1 MFSDKNSS
9 FSKITLIENELLLN
23 DDEKISST
31 LIDFFSNVVS
41 NLNIPPYE
49 DPSVNPDQLED
60 PVLKA
65 NEKYK
70 YHPSIKAIKEKNLNK
85 TFTFQTMSRS
95 DIKKEIIRLGN
106 SKAIQESD
114 IPTKIIKQNVDIITE
129 YLFHEFENLL
139 EKSEYTSPFKFA
151 DITPVLKRGSRFEKN
166 NYRPVSILPVL
177 SKVFEKCLYKQ
188 TSSYFNDIFSK
199 YQCGFRKGFS
209 AQHCLLAMIEKW
221 RNSMDQ
227 AKFFGALLTD
237 LSKAF
242 DCLSHDLLAAKLSV
256 YGFDNNSTRFFFDY
270 LTNRKQR
277 TKIGQV
283 YSPWDEITS
292 SVPQGSILGPLIFNI
307 DLCDMFFTLSNHE
320 IASYA
325 DDNTPYVTCDTIEF
339 MIVSLEKIAN

>member
-31 LIDFFSNVVS
+31 LNDFFSNVVS

-49 DPSVNPDQLED
+49 DPSVNPEQFED

-85 TFTFQTMSRS
+85 TFTFQTISRS
-95 DIKKEIIRLGN
+95 DIKKEILRLDN
-106 SKAIQESD
+106 SKTKQESD
-114 IPTKIIKQNVDIITE
+114 IPTKIIKQNFDVDIFTE
-129 YLFHEFENLL
+129 HLFYEFEKSLG
-139 EKSEYTSPFKFA
+139 KSEYASSFKFV
-151 DITPVLKRGSRFEKN
+151 DITAVHEKDNRFEKN

-177 SKVFEKCLYKQ
+177 SRIFEKCLYKQ
-188 TSSYFNDIFSK
+188 IPSYFNDIFSK

-227 AKFFGALLTD
+227 DKFYGALLTD
-237 LSKAF
+237 ISKAF
-242 DCLSHDLLAAKLSV
+242 DCLPHVLLAAKL
-256 YGFDNNSTRFFFDY
+256 
-270 LTNRKQR
+270 
-277 TKIGQV
+277 
-283 YSPWDEITS
+283 
-292 SVPQGSILGPLIFNI
+292 
-307 DLCDMFFTLSNHE
+307 
-320 IASYA
+320 
-325 DDNTPYVTCDTIEF
+325 
-339 MIVSLEKIAN
+339 